1 MEDMRKPVEPKS
13 PRAPRPP
20 KGNEEKRVDHPFGQ
34 LIEENHIRRYKL
46 PMGYDESHKHM
57 TNLGWKKIKKDHD
70 EVRHY
75 KHSEKP
81 GEYITVHP
89 MVKHVTVRHKIK

>member
-1 MEDMRKPVEPKS
+1 
-13 PRAPRPP
+13 
-20 KGNEEKRVDHPFGQ
+20 
-34 LIEENHIRRYKL
+34 
-46 PMGYDESHKHM
+46 MGYDESHKHM